1 MSIQPQTTSSHI
13 KPVVRIDGVTLR
25 YGNVTALDAVDLD
38 IPAGCTV
45 GMIGPDGVGKSS
57 LLSLIAGSREIQT
70 GKVIVFDGDMSDKKY
85 REMLCPKVAY
95 MPQGLGKNLYPTLS
109 VFENVDFFGR
119 LFGLDYNERKQRID
133 QLLRSTGLSPFKD
146 RPAGKLSGGMKQ
158 KLGVCCALIHDPDLL
173 ILDEPTTGVDPL
185 SRRFFW
191 ELIDRVREVNTRMS
205 VLVAT
210 AYMEE
215 AASFNWLVA
224 MNAGRVLFTG
234 KVADFLAKT
243 NSTNLEKAFI
253 TMLPEAQLKDY
264 KPVVIIPHKIE
275 DVSDIAIE
283 ATNLTMR
290 FGDFTAVDHVSFKIG
305 RGEIFGF
312 LGSNGCGKTTTM
324 KMLTGLLPPTE
335 GEAKLFGKIL
345 NPNDIETRKRVGYM
359 SQAFSLYTEL
369 TVKQNLVLHAHLFN
383 IPKEQIPEKVQKTIS
398 RFGLE
403 GEINSL
409 PESLPLGV
417 RQRLSLAVAMIHT
430 PEILILDEPTSG
442 VDPIARDAFWQIM
455 IDLARNDRVTIFIST
470 HFMNEAERC
479 DRISLMH
486 AGKVL
491 ACGPPASL
499 VEQRKAK
506 SLEETFIK
514 YLEDA
519 GAGSAESK
527 EEKTSFS
534 TLALESSA
542 QKAPP
547 NKTDSRFFNP
557 RRMISYLL
565 RESLELYRDPI
576 RLSLSIIGS
585 FILMLAFGYGI
596 TVDVENLSFAV
607 LDRDQTFISRD
618 YAYNIAGSRYFIE
631 RAPVKDYEDMDLRLR
646 NGDISLAI
654 EIPPGFA
661 RDVRH
666 GRQVSIGAWIDGAM
680 PRRAEIVRGYVEG
693 MHLHWLQN
701 SASKWL
707 EINAPKEPISI
718 ETRFLYNPDVKSVP
732 AMVPGVIALLLI
744 MIPAILSSLS
754 VVREKEL
761 GSILNFYTTPVTRL
775 EFLIG
780 KQTAYVILA
789 LINFILLVGVAL
801 LLFDVPLKGS
811 FLTLAVATFIYV
823 IISTSIGLLFS
834 TFTSSQVA
842 AIVGTAI
849 ITMVPTLNFSGL
861 LDPISSLD
869 GVAYFIGHIFPTSYY
884 LTIARGTF
892 SKGLSFHDLQMWF
905 IPLIVTIPILLG
917 LTIALLRKQER

>member
-1 MSIQPQTTSSHI
+1 MSVQPQTTSPPT
-13 KPVVRIDGVTLR
+13 KPVVRIKGVTLR
-25 YGNVTALDAVDLD
+25 YGNVIALDAVDLD

-57 LLSLIAGSREIQT
+57 LLSLIAGSREIQI

-85 REMLCPKVAY
+85 RETLCPKVAY

-133 QLLRSTGLSPFKD
+133 QLLRATGLSPFKD

-191 ELIDRVREVNTRMS
+191 ELIDRVREVNTQMS
-205 VLVAT
+205 VLTAT

-215 AASFNWLVA
+215 AARFNWLVA

-234 KVADFLAKT
+234 KVEDFLAKT

-264 KPVVIIPHKIE
+264 KPVVIIPRKME
-275 DVSDIAIE
+275 DVSEIAIE

-312 LGSNGCGKTTTM
+312 LGSNGCGKSTTM

-335 GEAKLFGKIL
+335 GEAKLFGKTL
-345 NPNDIETRKRVGYM
+345 NPNDLETRKRVGYM
-359 SQAFSLYTEL
+359 SQGFSLYTEL

-383 IPKEQIPEKVQKTIS
+383 IPKEQLSEKVQKTIS

-403 GEINSL
+403 GEIDSL
-409 PESLPLGV
+409 PEALPLGV
-417 RQRLSLAVAMIHT
+417 RQRLSLAVAMIHG

-442 VDPIARDAFWQIM
+442 VDPIARDDFWQIM
-455 IDLARNDRVTIFIST
+455 IDLARNDKVTIFIST

-499 VEQRKAK
+499 VEERKAK

-519 GAGSAESK
+519 GAGSVESK
-527 EEKTSFS
+527 EDETNFS
-534 TLALESSA
+534 SPVIGSTA
-542 QKAPP
+542 QKAEP
-547 NKTDSRFFNP
+547 NKTNSSFFNL
-557 RRMISYLL
+557 RRMTSYLL

-596 TVDVENLSFAV
+596 TVDVENLSFSV

-631 RAPVKDYEDMDLRLR
+631 RAPIKDYEDMDLRLR

-654 EIPPGFA
+654 EIPPGFG
-661 RDVRH
+661 RDVQHR
-666 GRQVSIGAWIDGAM
+666 RQVGIGAWIDGAM

-693 MHLHWLQN
+693 MHMHWLQN
-701 SASKWL
+701 SARKWL
-707 EINAPKEPISI
+707 ETHTPKEPISI
-718 ETRFLYNPDVKSVP
+718 ETRYLYNPDVKSVP

-801 LLFDVPLKGS
+801 LIFDVPLKGS
-811 FLTLAVATFIYV
+811 FLTLVVATFIYV

-869 GVAYFIGHIFPTSYY
+869 GIAYFIGHIFPTSYY

-892 SKGLSFHDLQMWF
+892 SKGLSFHDLWLWF

>member
-1 MSIQPQTTSSHI
+1 MSVKPQTTSPPPKSI
-13 KPVVRIDGVTLR
+13 VRIKGVTLR
-25 YGNVTALDAVDLD
+25 YGNVTALDAIDLD

-119 LFGLDYNERKQRID
+119 LFGLDYDERKQRID
-133 QLLRSTGLSPFKD
+133 QLLRATGLSPFKD

-191 ELIDRVREVNTRMS
+191 ELIDRVREVNTQMS
-205 VLVAT
+205 VLTAT

-215 AASFNWLVA
+215 AARFHWLVA

-234 KVADFLAKT
+234 KVEDFLAKT

-264 KPVVIIPHKIE
+264 KPVVIIPHKME

-312 LGSNGCGKTTTM
+312 LGSNGCGKSTTM

-345 NPNDIETRKRVGYM
+345 NPNDLETRKRVGYM
-359 SQAFSLYTEL
+359 SQGFSLYTEL

-383 IPKEQIPEKVQKTIS
+383 IPKEQLSEKVQKTIS

-403 GEINSL
+403 GEIDSL

-417 RQRLSLAVAMIHT
+417 RQRLSLAVAMIHG

-442 VDPIARDAFWQIM
+442 VDPIARDDFWQIM
-455 IDLARNDRVTIFIST
+455 IDLARNDKVTIFIST

-491 ACGPPASL
+491 ACAPPASL
-499 VEQRKAK
+499 VEQRKVK
-506 SLEETFIK
+506 TLEETFIK

-519 GAGSAESK
+519 GAGSVESK
-527 EEKTSFS
+527 EEETSFS
-534 TLALESSA
+534 TSTA
-542 QKAPP
+542 QKVEP
-547 NKTDSRFFNP
+547 NKTDTSFFNL
-557 RRMISYLL
+557 RRMTSYLL

-596 TVDVENLSFAV
+596 TVDVENLSFSV
-607 LDRDQTFISRD
+607 LDRDQTSMSRD
-618 YAYNIAGSRYFIE
+618 YAYNIAGSRYFIK
-631 RAPVKDYEDMDLRLR
+631 RAPIKDYEDMDLRLR

-661 RDVRH
+661 RDVQH
-666 GRQVSIGAWIDGAM
+666 ARQTSIGAWIDGAM

-693 MHLHWLQN
+693 MHMHWLQN
-701 SASKWL
+701 SARKWL
-707 EINAPKEPISI
+707 ETHTPKEPISI
-718 ETRFLYNPDVKSVP
+718 ETRYLYNPDVKSVP

-780 KQTAYVILA
+780 KQTAYVILGM
-789 LINFILLVGVAL
+789 INFILLVGVAL
-801 LLFDVPLKGS
+801 LIFDVPLKGS
-811 FLTLAVATFIYV
+811 FLTLAVATFMYV

-892 SKGLSFHDLQMWF
+892 SKGLSFHDLKLWF

-917 LTIALLRKQER
+917 LTIVLLRKQER

>member
-1 MSIQPQTTSSHI
+1 MSVQPQTTSPLP
-13 KPVVRIDGVTLR
+13 KPVVRIKGVTLR

-95 MPQGLGKNLYPTLS
+95 MPQGLGKNLYSTLS

-133 QLLRSTGLSPFKD
+133 QLLRATGLSPFKD

-191 ELIDRVREVNTRMS
+191 ELIDRVREVNTQMS
-205 VLVAT
+205 VLTAT

-215 AASFNWLVA
+215 AARFNWLVA

-234 KVADFLAKT
+234 KVEDFLAKT

-264 KPVVIIPHKIE
+264 KPVVIIPRKME
-275 DVSDIAIE
+275 DVSEIAIE

-312 LGSNGCGKTTTM
+312 LGSNGCGKSTTM

-345 NPNDIETRKRVGYM
+345 NPNDLETRKRVGYM
-359 SQAFSLYTEL
+359 SQGFSLYTEL

-383 IPKEQIPEKVQKTIS
+383 IPKEQLSEKVQKTIS
-398 RFGLE
+398 RFGLG
-403 GEINSL
+403 GEIDSL

-417 RQRLSLAVAMIHT
+417 RQRLSLAVAMIHG

-442 VDPIARDAFWQIM
+442 VDPIARDDFWQIM
-455 IDLARNDRVTIFIST
+455 IDLARNDKVTIFIST

-519 GAGSAESK
+519 GAGSVESK
-527 EEKTSFS
+527 EEETNFS
-534 TLALESSA
+534 TPVIGSTA
-542 QKAPP
+542 QKVEPSKIGS
-547 NKTDSRFFNP
+547 NFFNL
-557 RRMISYLL
+557 RRMTSYLL

-631 RAPVKDYEDMDLRLR
+631 RAPIKDYEDMDLRLR

-661 RDVRH
+661 RDVQH

-701 SASKWL
+701 SASKWF
-707 EINAPKEPISI
+707 EINAPKEPVSI

-789 LINFILLVGVAL
+789 LINFILLVGVAVL
-801 LLFDVPLKGS
+801 IFDVPLKGS

-892 SKGLSFHDLQMWF
+892 SKGLSFHDLWLWF

>member
-1 MSIQPQTTSSHI
+1 MSVQPQTTSPPI
-13 KPVVRIDGVTLR
+13 RPVVRISGVTLR

-70 GKVIVFDGDMSDKKY
+70 GKVMVFDGDMSDKKY
-85 REMLCPKVAY
+85 REALCPKVAY

-119 LFGLDYNERKQRID
+119 LFGLDYDERKQRID
-133 QLLRSTGLSPFKD
+133 QLLRATGLSPFKD

-253 TMLPEAQLKDY
+253 SMLPEAQLKDY
-264 KPVVIIPHKIE
+264 KPVVIIPRKME
-275 DVSDIAIE
+275 DVSEIAIE

-345 NPNDIETRKRVGYM
+345 NPNDLETRKRVGYM

-383 IPKEQIPEKVQKTIS
+383 IPKEQIQEKVQKSIS

-417 RQRLSLAVAMIHT
+417 RQRLSLAVAMIHG

-442 VDPIARDAFWQIM
+442 VDPIARDDFWQIM
-455 IDLARNDRVTIFIST
+455 IDLARNDKVTIFIST

-527 EEKTSFS
+527 EEEASFS
-534 TLALESSA
+534 TPALESAA
-542 QKAPP
+542 QKAQP
-547 NKTDSRFFNP
+547 NKTDSSFFNL
-557 RRMISYLL
+557 RRMTSYLL

-618 YAYNIAGSRYFIE
+618 YAYNIAGSRYFIK
-631 RAPVKDYEDMDLRLR
+631 RAPIKDYEDMDLRLR

-661 RDVRH
+661 RDVQH

-680 PRRAEIVRGYVEG
+680 PRRAEIIRGYVEG
-693 MHLHWLQN
+693 MHMHWLQN

-718 ETRFLYNPDVKSVP
+718 ETRYLYNPDVKSVP

-780 KQTAYVILA
+780 KQTPYVILA
-789 LINFILLVGVAL
+789 LISYILLVGVAL
-801 LLFDVPLKGS
+801 LIFDVPLKGS
-811 FLTLAVATFIYV
+811 FFTLTVATLIYV

-869 GVAYFIGHIFPTSYY
+869 GVAYFIGHIFPASYY

-892 SKGLSFHDLQMWF
+892 SKGLSFHDLQLWF
-905 IPLIVTIPILLG
+905 IPLIVTVPILLG